1 MTGELADPVIR
12 APMTRAQQRANTRQ
26 LLLEATITCLL
37 DDGYRGLTTRRIAEI
52 AGVALGTLTHH
63 FESREELLG
72 EAISRAALRLAEES
86 LDAIDLA
93 ALLQPEQREIVLDQ
107 AWRQFTSPLALAVA
121 QLWVAAWTE
130 PELAT
135 TLREVE
141 QRLGTIIVGTAT
153 TLFPLESAEPRFVAL
168 IDTTVSV
175 IAGLV
180 SAIPISGQAAA
191 DVRWNAIKPILLDA
205 TSTALD

>member
-1 MTGELADPVIR
+1 MRVPR
-12 APMTRAQQRANTRQ
+12 TRAEQRANTRQ

-63 FESREELLG
+63 FGSREELLG

-93 ALLQPEQREIVLDQ
+93 ALREPEQREIVLDQ
-107 AWRQFTSPLALAVA
+107 AWRQFTSPLALAMA

-130 PELAT
+130 PELAA

-141 QRLGTIIVGTAT
+141 QRLGAIIIGTAAA
-153 TLFPLESAEPRFVAL
+153 LFPRESAEPRFVAL

-175 IAGLV
+175 MVGLIT
-180 SAIPISGQAAA
+180 AIPISGQPAA
-191 DVRWNAIKPILLDA
+191 DVRWSAIKPILLDA
-205 TSTALD
+205 ISMTLDRPKAQ